1 MDLSQYF
8 WLSPPLQSYCLIWAP
23 AHSDWLVTS
32 AHLPLCR
39 AISVLY
45 VALVP
50 VTVPAAV
57 STVTSGA
64 QDIDSEVEVGKVNGS
79 QT

>member
-1 MDLSQYF
+1 M
-8 WLSPPLQSYCLIWAP
+8 IWAP

-32 AHLPLCR
+32 AHLDECR

-45 VALVP
+45 VALTPLTVP
-50 VTVPAAV
+50 VAV
-57 STVTSGA
+57 SIVTSGV
-64 QDIDSEVEVGKVNGS
+64 QDMDIVVEVGKVSGS